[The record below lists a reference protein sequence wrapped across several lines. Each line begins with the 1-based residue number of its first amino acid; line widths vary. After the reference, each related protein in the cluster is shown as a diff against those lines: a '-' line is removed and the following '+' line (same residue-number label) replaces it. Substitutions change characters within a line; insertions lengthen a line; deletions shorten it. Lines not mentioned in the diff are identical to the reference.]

1 MKKLY
6 GLLALVTGLC
16 FPALANHIV
25 GGNMEMVAKNA
36 APGSYD
42 LYLNLFFDEIGGKN
56 TRKDPY
62 ITVSI
67 FRKRDNTRMQNI
79 QLNLQSTTPVQYANP
94 ACATARSLQTSTL
107 RYWAPIDLPVATY
120 NDPQGY
126 YIAWERCCRNSGA
139 DNIVSPGAAGMT
151 FYLEFPAL
159 QQNGQ
164 PFLDSSPVFGSVNGE
179 YICANKPFSF
189 SFAATDQDGD
199 QLRYS
204 LVTPWAGY
212 ATQAQP
218 SPNLPT
224 GSSSYPLVQWAS
236 GFDVGHQIN
245 GNPPLQ
251 VGGTTGLLTVTASQL
266 GLHVFTVQVDE
277 YRNGVKIGTVR
288 RDFQL
293 LVVDCPVNSLKD
305 PTVYKDDTPEA
316 DRNKGIVTAN
326 FCENGY
332 LDLITQNQPDAS
344 YQWQKDG
351 INIPGA
357 TSYRY
362 RAEAPG
368 KYQVIVSSS
377 KVCSE
382 SKKSVVVTL
391 VMVPGVKAE
400 LTANVPLPACADQKV
415 VLSTLSG
422 NYTYLW
428 KLDGDTL
435 KGRTAASIPAVKSGQ
450 YSVRVQDKSTSCYYV
465 PTKDVVINP
474 IPRAVFTSVPSKRS
488 FCGEDSVA
496 LVAFDS
502 VGYTF
507 QWRLNGQPITGATG
521 SRYTIRQSGI
531 YSFQA
536 SIGNCRAL
544 SDTFRVALYPSPTA
558 AFDSI
563 QAVCSSHLAKITLV
577 GTPAGGV
584 FAGKGVTGSE
594 FNPALSG
601 PGKFPI
607 TYTVKN
613 QYGCKAVATR
623 MAVVSA
629 SPKLSAGPDK
639 GIVRGDSVRL
649 EAGGDAG
656 LLLVWTPPAG
666 LSSSQVLQP
675 SASPAQTTTYTL
687 TGTTTDGCRTAD
699 DVIVTVWERITIPNG
714 ITPNG
719 DGINDRWEL
728 PGIEHYP
735 NAEVRVFNR
744 WGSELFYSKGYSRPF
759 DGNRSGARL
768 PAATYYYVIQPNNG
782 RPTISGSLTIIL

>member
-1 MKKLY
+1 MKKLCS
-6 GLLALVTGLC
+6 LLGVFLC
-16 FPALANHIV
+16 LCGQAIANHIV
-25 GGNMEMVAKNA
+25 GGNMEMVAKSA
-36 APGSYD
+36 VPGSYD

-56 TRKDPY
+56 TRKDPS

-67 FRKRDNTRMQNI
+67 FRKRDNSRMLNI

-107 RYWAPIDLPVATY
+107 RYWAPISLPVASY
-120 NDPQGY
+120 DDPQGY

-159 QQNGQ
+159 LRNGQ

-179 YICANKPFSF
+179 YICVNKPFSF

-199 QLRYS
+199 ELRYS
-204 LVTPWAGY
+204 LVTPYAGY
-212 ATQAQP
+212 ATQGQP
-218 SPNLPT
+218 NPNLPT
-224 GSSSYPLVQWAS
+224 GSSNYPLVQWAS
-236 GFDVGHQIN
+236 GFDTGHQIN

-251 VGGTTGLLTVTASQL
+251 VGSSTGLLTVTASQL

-293 LVVDCPVNSLKD
+293 LVVDCPVNTLKD

-316 DRNKGIVTAN
+316 DRDKGIVTAN

-351 INIPGA
+351 VNIPGA

-368 KYQVIVSSS
+368 KYQVVVSSS

-382 SKKSVVVTL
+382 SKKSVMVTL
-391 VMVPGVKAE
+391 VMVPGIKAE
-400 LTANVPLPACADQKV
+400 ITANVPLPACANQKV
-415 VLSTLSG
+415 VLSTLTG
-422 NYTYLW
+422 NYSYLW
-428 KLDGDTL
+428 KYESDTL
-435 KGRTAASIPAVKSGQ
+435 KGQTTASTPATKSGQ
-450 YSVRVQDKSTSCYYV
+450 YSVRVQDKSTSCYYI
-465 PTKDVVINP
+465 PTKDVIINP
-474 IPRAVFTSVPSKRS
+474 IPKAIFTSVPSKRS

-496 LVAFDS
+496 LAAFDS

-507 QWRLNGQPITGATG
+507 QWRLNGQPIAGATG
-521 SRYTIRQSGI
+521 SKYTIRQSGT

-536 SIGNCRAL
+536 SIGNCRTL
-544 SDTFRVALYPSPTA
+544 SDTFNVALYPSPTA
-558 AFDSI
+558 ALDSI
-563 QAVCSSHLAKITLV
+563 PAVCSSHLATVTLV
-577 GTPAGGV
+577 GTPAGGA
-584 FAGKGVTGSE
+584 FAGKGVVGSV
-594 FNPALSG
+594 FNPVASG

-607 TYTVKN
+607 TYTVRN

-623 MAVVSA
+623 MAVVTL
-629 SPKLSAGPDK
+629 SPKISAGPDK
-639 GIVRGDSVRL
+639 GMVRGDSVLL
-649 EAGGDAG
+649 EGVADEGITLEWG
-656 LLLVWTPPAG
+656 PPAG
-666 LSSSQVLQP
+666 LSNTQVIRP
-675 SASPAQTTTYTL
+675 SASPALTTTYVL
-687 TGTTTDGCRTAD
+687 TGTSAEGCQTSD
-699 DVIVTVWERITIPNG
+699 DVTVTVWERITIPNG

-719 DGINDRWEL
+719 DGTNDTWEL

-735 NAEVRVFNR
+735 NAEVRIFNR

-759 DGNRSGARL
+759 DGNRNGSRL